1 MIKGLNLSGLRG
13 GLATASKPAP
23 AGDFAPRDDVDRAVR
38 VVLIG
43 LFLLVAVILPPALSA
58 SSFFL
63 VETGVAYS
71 VAALSLVVLVGL
83 VGQFSLAQA
92 GFMGVGAFVAG
103 HLVSGA
109 GVPFLIALPL
119 GGLAA
124 IPVGMLAAVPALRV
138 SGVYLAVVTLSFG
151 EVLQK
156 LFFDAPDNGGSLGG
170 VALPRPDFLTDGRH
184 YYWFELAVL
193 MALIAFVCMF
203 RTRRTGRN
211 LAAVRESEAAA
222 LAVGINLTRAKLTAF
237 AVSAF
242 IAGVGGVLY
251 AGLSGVASPDSFSP
265 FTSISLLAV
274 SVIGGLGSAAGAV
287 LAGLFQTV
295 GPQLIR
301 DYLPFGKN
309 GDLPG
314 VIFGERIPKLA
325 VEPRLRRSWL
335 ARLRRIEHAERLR
348 DGEGA
353 ALREEAPG
361 FEDRGQRILR
371 RVRDAL

>member
-1 MIKGLNLSGLRG
+1 VIKGLNLSGLRG
-13 GLATASKPAP
+13 GLATASRPAP
-23 AGDFAPRDDVDRAVR
+23 AGDFTPRDDVDRAVR
-38 VVLIG
+38 AALIG
-43 LFLLVAVILPPALSA
+43 LFLLVAVVLPPALSA

-170 VALPRPDFLTDGRH
+170 VALPRPDFLADGRH

-222 LAVGINLTRAKLTAF
+222 LAVGINLTRAKVTAF

-301 DYLPFGKN
+301 DYLPFGKD

-314 VIFGERIPKLA
+314 VIFGAGLVVQLLRAPLGIASQVLAAERRIA
-325 VEPRLRRSWL
+325 AMVRTALRRNQPSPVG
-335 ARLRRIEHAERLR
+335 AEVT
-348 DGEGA
+348 G
-353 ALREEAPG
+353 
-361 FEDRGQRILR
+361 
-371 RVRDAL
+371 

>member
-1 MIKGLNLSGLRG
+1 M
-13 GLATASKPAP
+13 
-23 AGDFAPRDDVDRAVR
+23 
-38 VVLIG
+38 
-43 LFLLVAVILPPALSA
+43 
-58 SSFFL
+58 
-63 VETGVAYS
+63 
-71 VAALSLVVLVGL
+71 
-83 VGQFSLAQA
+83 
-92 GFMGVGAFVAG
+92 
-103 HLVSGA
+103 
-109 GVPFLIALPL
+109 
-119 GGLAA
+119 
-124 IPVGMLAAVPALRV
+124 
-138 SGVYLAVVTLSFG
+138 
-151 EVLQK
+151 
-156 LFFDAPDNGGSLGG
+156 
-170 VALPRPDFLTDGRH
+170 ALPRPDFLTDGRH

-314 VIFGERIPKLA
+314 VIFGAGLVVQLLRAPLGIASQVLAAERRIA
-325 VEPRLRRSWL
+325 AMVRTALRRNQPSPVG
-335 ARLRRIEHAERLR
+335 AE
-348 DGEGA
+348 
-353 ALREEAPG
+353 
-361 FEDRGQRILR
+361 
-371 RVRDAL
+371 VTT